1 MKTIETWFLWLMI
14 YSMIGWIYE
23 STICSIGHRKLIN
36 RGFLNGPYCPIYG
49 TGAVLVLLVLGKI
62 QNPVALFF
70 AGAVVTCSLE
80 YFTSWLME
88 KLFHARWWDYSKRK
102 FNIGGRVCLIGA
114 VVFGAFSVV
123 LIKFLHPLIKGL
135 TDRLTDTALAWV
147 SALLFLGIVSDFVVT
162 VKGLLGTHAVFA
174 EYAVLLQ
181 QKRKELADR
190 LREAGYEG
198 RERLREASEEGREKL
213 RLGAEEGR
221 EKLREAETLGAE
233 ERERIRRVT
242 EEERERFYAKLQ
254 MRLNA
259 QQRRTINSFPHLQL
273 TRNNEVLDGLRQ
285 AMEQAKQRRKDSKTK
300 KAS

>member
-14 YSMIGWIYE
+14 YSIIGWVYE

-49 TGAVLVLLVLGKI
+49 TGAVLVLFVLGRI
-62 QNPVALFF
+62 QNPVLLFF

-80 YFTSWLME
+80 YLTSWLME

-123 LIKFLHPLIKGL
+123 LVLVLHPFVKSL
-135 TDRLTDTALAWV
+135 TDRLTDAALNWICAI
-147 SALLFLGIVSDFVVT
+147 LFVGIVSDLVVT

-190 LREAGYEG
+190 LRTGATE
-198 RERLREASEEGREKL
+198 ERA
-213 RLGAEEGR
+213 
-221 EKLREAETLGAE
+221 KLREAAAYGEE

-242 EEERERFYAKLQ
+242 EEERDRFYAKLQ

-259 QQRRTINSFPHLQL
+259 QQRRTIYSFPHLTL

-285 AMEQAKQRRKDSKTK
+285 NMEKVRQRAKKT
-300 KAS
+300 S

>member
-14 YSMIGWIYE
+14 YSIIGWVYE

-36 RGFLNGPYCPIYG
+36 SGFLNGPYCPIYG
-49 TGAVLVLLVLGKI
+49 TGAVLVLLVLGRI
-62 QNPVALFF
+62 QNPVLLFF

-80 YFTSWLME
+80 YLTSWLME

-123 LIKFLHPLIKGL
+123 LVLVLHPFVKSL
-135 TDRLTDTALAWV
+135 TDRLTDAALNWICAI
-147 SALLFLGIVSDFVVT
+147 LFVGIVSDLVVT

-190 LREAGYEG
+190 LRTGATE
-198 RERLREASEEGREKL
+198 ERA
-213 RLGAEEGR
+213 
-221 EKLREAETLGAE
+221 KLREAAAYGEE

-242 EEERERFYAKLQ
+242 EEERDRFYAKLQ

-259 QQRRTINSFPHLQL
+259 QQRRTIYSFPHLTL

-285 AMEQAKQRRKDSKTK
+285 NMEKVRQRAKKT
-300 KAS
+300 S

>member
-14 YSMIGWIYE
+14 YSIIGWVYE

-49 TGAVLVLLVLGKI
+49 TGAVLVLLVLGRI
-62 QNPVALFF
+62 QNPVLLFF

-80 YFTSWLME
+80 YLTSWLME
-88 KLFHARWWDYSKRK
+88 KLFHARWWDYSKRI

-123 LIKFLHPLIKGL
+123 LVLVLHPFVKSL
-135 TDRLTDTALAWV
+135 TDRLTDAALNWICAI
-147 SALLFLGIVSDFVVT
+147 LFVGIVSDLVVT

-190 LREAGYEG
+190 LRTGATE
-198 RERLREASEEGREKL
+198 ERA
-213 RLGAEEGR
+213 
-221 EKLREAETLGAE
+221 KLREAAAYGEE

-242 EEERERFYAKLQ
+242 EEERDRFYAKLQ

-259 QQRRTINSFPHLQL
+259 QQRRTIYSFPHLTL

-285 AMEQAKQRRKDSKTK
+285 NMEKVRQRAKKT
-300 KAS
+300 S

>member
-1 MKTIETWFLWLMI
+1 MKTVETWFLWLMI
-14 YSMIGWIYE
+14 YSVIGWVYE
-23 STICSIGHRKLIN
+23 STICSIGQRKLIN

-49 TGAVLVLLVLGKI
+49 TGAVLVLLVLGRI
-62 QNPVALFF
+62 QNPVLLFF
-70 AGAVVTCSLE
+70 AGAVLTCSLE
-80 YFTSWLME
+80 YLTSWLME

-123 LIKFLHPLIKGL
+123 LILVLHPWVKSL
-135 TDRLTDTALAWV
+135 TDRLTDTALTWICAI
-147 SALLFLGIVSDFVVT
+147 LLVGIVSDLIVT

-181 QKRKELADR
+181 QKRREL
-190 LREAGYEG
+190 
-198 RERLREASEEGREKL
+198 SEKL

-221 EKLREAETLGAE
+221 ERIRELSAEERMKLREAAELGAE
-233 ERERIRRVT
+233 EREKIRRTT

-259 QQRRTINSFPHLQL
+259 QQRRTINSFPQWKL
-273 TRNNEVLDGLRQ
+273 TRNNEVLDGLRE
-285 AMEQAKQRRKDSKTK
+285 AMEKAKQRRKSGRDNPAETH
-300 KAS
+300 

>member
-1 MKTIETWFLWLMI
+1 MKAVETWFLWLMI
-14 YSMIGWIYE
+14 YSIIGWVYE
-23 STICSIGHRKLIN
+23 STICSIGQRKLIN

-49 TGAVLVLLVLGKI
+49 TGAVLVLLVLGRI
-62 QNPVALFF
+62 QNPVLLFF
-70 AGAVVTCSLE
+70 AGAVLTCSLE
-80 YFTSWLME
+80 YLTSWLME

-123 LIKFLHPLIKGL
+123 IILVLHPWVKSL
-135 TDRLTDTALAWV
+135 TDRLTDTALTWICAI
-147 SALLFLGIVSDFVVT
+147 LLVGIVSDLIVT

-181 QKRKELADR
+181 QKRREL
-190 LREAGYEG
+190 
-198 RERLREASEEGREKL
+198 SEKL

-221 EKLREAETLGAE
+221 ERIRERGSEELAKLREAAELGVE
-233 ERERIRRVT
+233 EREKIRRTT

-259 QQRRTINSFPHLQL
+259 QQRRTINSFPQWKL
-273 TRNNEVLDGLRQ
+273 TRNNEVLDGLRE
-285 AMEQAKQRRKDSKTK
+285 AMEKARKRRSSGKDEPAKTH
-300 KAS
+300 

>member
-14 YSMIGWIYE
+14 YSVIGWVYE
-23 STICSIGHRKLIN
+23 STICSIGQRKLIN

-49 TGAVLVLLVLGKI
+49 TGAVLVLLVLGRI
-62 QNPVALFF
+62 QNPVLLFF
-70 AGAVVTCSLE
+70 AGAVLTCSLE
-80 YFTSWLME
+80 YLTSWLME

-102 FNIGGRVCLIGA
+102 CNIGGRVCLIGA

-123 LIKFLHPLIKGL
+123 LILVLHPFIKSL
-135 TDRLTDTALAWV
+135 TDRLTDPSLNIICAM
-147 SALLFLGIVSDFVVT
+147 LFVGIVSDLIVT

-181 QKRKELADR
+181 QKRREL
-190 LREAGYEG
+190 
-198 RERLREASEEGREKL
+198 SEKL

-221 EKLREAETLGAE
+221 ERIRELSAEERMKLREAAELGAE
-233 ERERIRRVT
+233 EREKIRRTT

-259 QQRRTINSFPHLQL
+259 QQRRTINSFPQWKL
-273 TRNNEVLDGLRQ
+273 TRNNEVLDGLRE
-285 AMEQAKQRRKDSKTK
+285 AMEKARKRRSSGKDEPAKTH
-300 KAS
+300 

>member
-14 YSMIGWIYE
+14 YSIIGWVYE

-49 TGAVLVLLVLGKI
+49 TGAVLVLLVLGRI
-62 QNPVALFF
+62 QNPVLLFF

-80 YFTSWLME
+80 YLTSWLME

-123 LIKFLHPLIKGL
+123 LVLVLHPFVKSL
-135 TDRLTDTALAWV
+135 TDRLTDAAFNWIC
-147 SALLFLGIVSDFVVT
+147 AILFVGIVSDLVVT

-190 LREAGYEG
+190 LRTGATE
-198 RERLREASEEGREKL
+198 ERA
-213 RLGAEEGR
+213 
-221 EKLREAETLGAE
+221 KLREAAAYGEE

-242 EEERERFYAKLQ
+242 EEERDRFYAKLQ

-259 QQRRTINSFPHLQL
+259 QQRCTIYSFPHLTL

-285 AMEQAKQRRKDSKTK
+285 NMEKVRQRAKKT
-300 KAS
+300 S

>member
-1 MKTIETWFLWLMI
+1 MKTLETWFLWLMI
-14 YSMIGWIYE
+14 YSVIGWIYE

-49 TGAVLVLLVLGKI
+49 TGAVLVLLVLGRIK
-62 QNPVALFF
+62 NPVLLFF
-70 AGAVVTCSLE
+70 AGAIVTCSLE
-80 YFTSWLME
+80 YLTSWLME

-123 LIKFLHPLIKGL
+123 LILVLHPWVKSL
-135 TDRLTDTALAWV
+135 TDRLTDTALSWICTI
-147 SALLFLGIVSDFVVT
+147 LLVGIVSDLVVT

-190 LREAGYEG
+190 LRGAGYEG
-198 RERLREASEEGREKL
+198 RERIRELSEEERA
-213 RLGAEEGR
+213 RLH
-221 EKLREAETLGAE
+221 EAVEQSEE
-233 ERERIRRVT
+233 ERERVRRVT
-242 EEERERFYAKLQ
+242 EEERDRFYAKLQ

-273 TRNNEVLDGLRQ
+273 TRNNEVLDGLREN
-285 AMEQAKQRRKDSKTK
+285 MAKVRARAKELKNAK
-300 KAS
+300 KAG

>member
-1 MKTIETWFLWLMI
+1 MKTLETWFLWLMI
-14 YSMIGWIYE
+14 YSFIGWVYE

-62 QNPVALFF
+62 QNPVLLFF
-70 AGAVVTCSLE
+70 AGAVLTCSLE
-80 YFTSWLME
+80 YLTSWGME

-123 LIKFLHPLIKGL
+123 LVLFLHPWVKRL
-135 TDRLTDTALAWV
+135 TDRLTDTALSWV
-147 SALLFLGIVSDFVVT
+147 CAILLVGVVSDLIVT

-181 QKRKELADR
+181 QKRKELEAR
-190 LREAGYEG
+190 LHTDAEEG
-198 RERLREASEEGREKL
+198 RERLRELSEEEHTKL
-213 RLGAEEGR
+213 QAAVEQSE
-221 EKLREAETLGAE
+221 E
-233 ERERIRRVT
+233 ERERVRRDA
-242 EEERERFYAKLQ
+242 EEERDRFYAKLQ

-259 QQRRTINSFPHLQL
+259 QQRRTINSFPHLRL
-273 TRNNEVLDGLRQ
+273 TRNNEVLDGLREN
-285 AMEQAKQRRKDSKTK
+285 MAKVRARAKELKNAG
-300 KAS
+300 KAG

>member
-14 YSMIGWIYE
+14 YSIIGWVYE

-49 TGAVLVLLVLGKI
+49 TGAVLVLLVLGRI
-62 QNPVALFF
+62 QNPVLLFF

-80 YFTSWLME
+80 YLTSWLME

-123 LIKFLHPLIKGL
+123 VVLLMNAFVEGL
-135 TDRLTDTALAWV
+135 PDRLTDAAVNWTCAR
-147 SALLFLGIVSDFVVT
+147 LLVGIVSDLVVT

-190 LREAGYEG
+190 LRTGATE
-198 RERLREASEEGREKL
+198 ERA
-213 RLGAEEGR
+213 
-221 EKLREAETLGAE
+221 KLREAAAYGEE

-242 EEERERFYAKLQ
+242 EEERDRFYAKLQ

-259 QQRRTINSFPHLQL
+259 QQRRTIYSFPHLTL

-285 AMEQAKQRRKDSKTK
+285 NMEKVRQRAKKT
-300 KAS
+300 S

>member
-1 MKTIETWFLWLMI
+1 MKTVETWFLWLMI
-14 YSMIGWIYE
+14 YSIIGWVYE
-23 STICSIGHRKLIN
+23 STICSIGQRKLIN

-49 TGAVLVLLVLGKI
+49 TGAVLVLLVLGRI
-62 QNPVALFF
+62 QNPVLLFF
-70 AGAVVTCSLE
+70 AGAVLTCSLE
-80 YFTSWLME
+80 YLTSWLME

-123 LIKFLHPLIKGL
+123 LILVLHPWVKSL
-135 TDRLTDTALAWV
+135 TDRLTDTALTWICAI
-147 SALLFLGIVSDFVVT
+147 LLVGIVSDLIVT

-181 QKRKELADR
+181 QKRREL
-190 LREAGYEG
+190 
-198 RERLREASEEGREKL
+198 SEKL

-221 EKLREAETLGAE
+221 ERIRELSAEERMKLREAAELGAE
-233 ERERIRRVT
+233 EREKIRRTT

-259 QQRRTINSFPHLQL
+259 QQRRTINSFPQWKL
-273 TRNNEVLDGLRQ
+273 TRNNEVLDGLRE
-285 AMEQAKQRRKDSKTK
+285 AMEKAKQRRKSGRDNPAETH
-300 KAS
+300 

>member
-1 MKTIETWFLWLMI
+1 MKTVETWFLWLMI
-14 YSMIGWIYE
+14 YSIIGWVYE
-23 STICSIGHRKLIN
+23 STICSIGQRKLIN

-49 TGAVLVLLVLGKI
+49 TGAVLVLLVLGRI
-62 QNPVALFF
+62 QNPVLLFF
-70 AGAVVTCSLE
+70 AGAVLTCSLE
-80 YFTSWLME
+80 YLTSWLME

-123 LIKFLHPLIKGL
+123 LILVLHPWVKSL
-135 TDRLTDTALAWV
+135 TDRLTDTALTWICAI
-147 SALLFLGIVSDFVVT
+147 LLVGIVSDLIVT

-181 QKRKELADR
+181 QKRREL
-190 LREAGYEG
+190 
-198 RERLREASEEGREKL
+198 SEKL

-221 EKLREAETLGAE
+221 ERIRERGSEELAKLREAAELGAE
-233 ERERIRRVT
+233 EREKIRRTT

-259 QQRRTINSFPHLQL
+259 QQRRTINSFPQWKL
-273 TRNNEVLDGLRQ
+273 TRNNEVLDGLRE
-285 AMEQAKQRRKDSKTK
+285 AMEKARKRRSSGKDEPAKTH
-300 KAS
+300 

>member
-14 YSMIGWIYE
+14 YSVIGWIYE
-23 STICSIGHRKLIN
+23 STICSVGHRKLIN

-49 TGAVLVLLVLGKI
+49 TGAVLVLLVLGRI
-62 QNPVALFF
+62 QNPVVLFF

-80 YFTSWLME
+80 YLTSWLME

-123 LIKFLHPLIKGL
+123 LIKFLHPWVKSL
-135 TDRLTDTALAWV
+135 TDRMSDRALDWAC
-147 SALLFLGIVSDFVVT
+147 AILFVAFVSDFVVT

-181 QKRKELADR
+181 QKRKELA
-190 LREAGYEG
+190 
-198 RERLREASEEGREKL
+198 EKL
-213 RLGAEEGR
+213 RLSAEEGR
-221 EKLREAETLGAE
+221 EKFLEGAE
-233 ERERIRRVT
+233 EGRTKFQNAAEAERERIRAAT
-242 EEERERFYAKLQ
+242 EAEREKFYAKLHQ
-254 MRLNA
+254 RLNA
-259 QQRRTINSFPHLQL
+259 QQRRTIYSFPHLTL

-285 AMEQAKQRRKDSKTK
+285 AMEQAKTRRKNKTEK
-300 KAS
+300 KA

>member
-14 YSMIGWIYE
+14 YSIIGWVYE

-49 TGAVLVLLVLGKI
+49 TGAVLVLLVLGRI
-62 QNPVALFF
+62 QNPVLLFF
-70 AGAVVTCSLE
+70 AGTVVTCSLE
-80 YFTSWLME
+80 YLTSWLME

-123 LIKFLHPLIKGL
+123 LVLVLHPFVKSL
-135 TDRLTDTALAWV
+135 TDRLTDAAFNWIC
-147 SALLFLGIVSDFVVT
+147 AILFVGIVSDLVVT

-190 LREAGYEG
+190 LRTGATE
-198 RERLREASEEGREKL
+198 ERA
-213 RLGAEEGR
+213 
-221 EKLREAETLGAE
+221 KLREAAAYGEE

-242 EEERERFYAKLQ
+242 EEERDRFYAKLQ

-259 QQRRTINSFPHLQL
+259 QQRRTIYSFPHLTL

-285 AMEQAKQRRKDSKTK
+285 NMEKVRQRAKKT
-300 KAS
+300 S

>member
-1 MKTIETWFLWLMI
+1 MKTVETWFLWLMI
-14 YSMIGWIYE
+14 YSVIGWVYE
-23 STICSIGHRKLIN
+23 STICSIGQRKLIN

-49 TGAVLVLLVLGKI
+49 TGAVLVLLVLGRI
-62 QNPVALFF
+62 QNPVLLFF
-70 AGAVVTCSLE
+70 TGAVLTCSLE
-80 YFTSWLME
+80 YLTSWLME

-123 LIKFLHPLIKGL
+123 LILVLHPWVKSL
-135 TDRLTDTALAWV
+135 TDRLTDTALTWICAI
-147 SALLFLGIVSDFVVT
+147 LLVGIVSDLIVT

-181 QKRKELADR
+181 QKRREL
-190 LREAGYEG
+190 
-198 RERLREASEEGREKL
+198 SEKL

-221 EKLREAETLGAE
+221 ERIRERGSEELAKLREAAELGAE
-233 ERERIRRVT
+233 EREKIRRTT

-259 QQRRTINSFPHLQL
+259 QQRRTINSFPQWKL
-273 TRNNEVLDGLRQ
+273 TRNNEVLDGLRE
-285 AMEQAKQRRKDSKTK
+285 AMEKAKQRRKSGRDNPAETH
-300 KAS
+300 

>member
-14 YSMIGWIYE
+14 YSVIGWVYE
-23 STICSIGHRKLIN
+23 STICSIGQRKLIN

-49 TGAVLVLLVLGKI
+49 TGAVLVLLVLGRI
-62 QNPVALFF
+62 QNPVLLFF
-70 AGAVVTCSLE
+70 AGAVLTCSLE
-80 YFTSWLME
+80 YLTSWLME

-123 LIKFLHPLIKGL
+123 LILVLHPWVKSL
-135 TDRLTDTALAWV
+135 TDRLTDTALTWICAI
-147 SALLFLGIVSDFVVT
+147 LLVGIVSDLIVT

-181 QKRKELADR
+181 QKRREL
-190 LREAGYEG
+190 
-198 RERLREASEEGREKL
+198 SEKL

-221 EKLREAETLGAE
+221 ERIRELSAEERVKLREAAELGAE
-233 ERERIRRVT
+233 EREKIRRTT

-259 QQRRTINSFPHLQL
+259 QQRRTINSFPQWKL
-273 TRNNEVLDGLRQ
+273 TRNNEVLDGLRE
-285 AMEQAKQRRKDSKTK
+285 AMEKAKQRRKSGRDNPAETH
-300 KAS
+300 

>member
-14 YSMIGWIYE
+14 YSVIGWVYE
-23 STICSIGHRKLIN
+23 STICSIGQRKLIN

-49 TGAVLVLLVLGKI
+49 TGAVLVLLVLGRI
-62 QNPVALFF
+62 QNPVLLFF
-70 AGAVVTCSLE
+70 AGAVLTCSLE
-80 YFTSWLME
+80 YLTSWLME

-123 LIKFLHPLIKGL
+123 LILVLHPWVKSL
-135 TDRLTDTALAWV
+135 TDRLTDTALTWICAI
-147 SALLFLGIVSDFVVT
+147 LLVGIVSDLIVT

-181 QKRKELADR
+181 QKRREL
-190 LREAGYEG
+190 
-198 RERLREASEEGREKL
+198 SEKL

-221 EKLREAETLGAE
+221 ERIRERGSEELAKLREAAELGAE
-233 ERERIRRVT
+233 EREKIRRTT

-259 QQRRTINSFPHLQL
+259 QQRRTINSFPQWKL
-273 TRNNEVLDGLRQ
+273 TRNNEVLDGLRE
-285 AMEQAKQRRKDSKTK
+285 AMEKARKRRSSGKDEPAKTH
-300 KAS
+300 

>member
-14 YSMIGWIYE
+14 YSVIGWVYE
-23 STICSIGHRKLIN
+23 STICSIGQRKLIN

-49 TGAVLVLLVLGKI
+49 TGAVLVLLVLGRI
-62 QNPVALFF
+62 QNPVLLFF
-70 AGAVVTCSLE
+70 TGAVLTCSLE
-80 YFTSWLME
+80 YLTSWLME

-123 LIKFLHPLIKGL
+123 LILVLHPWVKSL
-135 TDRLTDTALAWV
+135 TDRLTDTALTWICAI
-147 SALLFLGIVSDFVVT
+147 LLVGIVSDFIVT

-181 QKRKELADR
+181 QKRREL
-190 LREAGYEG
+190 
-198 RERLREASEEGREKL
+198 SEKL

-221 EKLREAETLGAE
+221 ERIRERGSEELAKLREAAELGAE
-233 ERERIRRVT
+233 EREKIRRTT

-259 QQRRTINSFPHLQL
+259 QQRRTINSFPQWKL
-273 TRNNEVLDGLRQ
+273 TRNNEVLDGLRE
-285 AMEQAKQRRKDSKTK
+285 AMEKARKRRKSGRDNPAETH
-300 KAS
+300 

>member
-14 YSMIGWIYE
+14 YSVIGWVYE
-23 STICSIGHRKLIN
+23 STICSIGQRKLIN

-49 TGAVLVLLVLGKI
+49 TGAVLVLLVLGRI
-62 QNPVALFF
+62 QNPVLLFF
-70 AGAVVTCSLE
+70 AGAVLTCSLE
-80 YFTSWLME
+80 YLTSWLME

-114 VVFGAFSVV
+114 IVFGAFSVV
-123 LIKFLHPLIKGL
+123 LILVLHPWVKSL
-135 TDRLTDTALAWV
+135 TDRLTDTALTWICAI
-147 SALLFLGIVSDFVVT
+147 LFIGIVSDLIVT

-181 QKRKELADR
+181 QKRREL
-190 LREAGYEG
+190 
-198 RERLREASEEGREKL
+198 SEKL

-221 EKLREAETLGAE
+221 ERIRERGSEELAKLREAAELGAE
-233 ERERIRRVT
+233 EREKIRRTT

-259 QQRRTINSFPHLQL
+259 QQRRTINSFPQWTL
-273 TRNNEVLDGLRQ
+273 TRNNEVLDGLRE
-285 AMEQAKQRRKDSKTK
+285 AMEKARQRRSSGKDEPAKTH
-300 KAS
+300 